1 MIATTHRHVF
11 KQTGKQADT
20 HTRIQADR
28 QTDRQK
34 RRTSA
39 KLLNAEH
46 RRNYNRYR
54 VLRRR
59 PDAKY
64 GLLLNV
70 VIPSSKRAKV
80 CTTVYYVTAV
90 EYSSMLVR
98 TYTMYLQQRCWI
110 LSKDRGTFGET
121 KLMGWAYRTWNLH
134 MLRLCGLCR
143 SKIRLGHAK
152 TRIRGSKWRP
162 IQCMNNAESQPHKN
176 FQLNILLDAYTLLWN
191 DLSTEEWDDQ
201 SNNTEYLI
209 RINYCAITLIIL

>member
-1 MIATTHRHVF
+1 MVMIATTHRHVF

-28 QTDRQK
+28 QTDRHTNTYSSRQANRHTHIHVFKQRGKQTDTQTRIQADRQTDRQK

-46 RRNYNRYR
+46 RHNYNRYR

-98 TYTMYLQQRCWI
+98 TYTMYLQ
-110 LSKDRGTFGET
+110 
-121 KLMGWAYRTWNLH
+121 
-134 MLRLCGLCR
+134 
-143 SKIRLGHAK
+143 
-152 TRIRGSKWRP
+152 
-162 IQCMNNAESQPHKN
+162 
-176 FQLNILLDAYTLLWN
+176 
-191 DLSTEEWDDQ
+191 
-201 SNNTEYLI
+201 
-209 RINYCAITLIIL
+209 